1 MGCRIKN
8 KIMTHQDYEHE
19 AQRDF
24 VYLQEELDL
33 LKQELREEAII
44 YSSLEK
50 TSEDADKQVADIQ
63 IITPKGVQSRSDV
76 SSETD
81 IDW

>member
-1 MGCRIKN
+1 
-8 KIMTHQDYEHE
+8 MTHQDYEHE

>member
-1 MGCRIKN
+1 MK
-8 KIMTHQDYEHE
+8 HQDYEYE

-50 TSEDADKQVADIQ
+50 TSDHGNKQVANIQ
-63 IITPKGVQSRSDV
+63 IITPKGLQLGSDV
-76 SSETD
+76 HSETD
-81 IDW
+81 IEW

>member
-1 MGCRIKN
+1 MLLNKN
-8 KIMTHQDYEHE
+8 KFMIHQDYEHE

-50 TSEDADKQVADIQ
+50 TSEHGNKQVANIQ
-63 IITPKGVQSRSDV
+63 IITPKGIQLGSDV
-76 SSETD
+76 HSETD
-81 IDW
+81 IEW

>member
-1 MGCRIKN
+1 MI
-8 KIMTHQDYEHE
+8 HQDYEHE

-24 VYLQEELDL
+24 IYLQEELDL

-50 TSEDADKQVADIQ
+50 TSNHADKQVAEICRL
-63 IITPKGVQSRSDV
+63 TPEGLQLRSDV
-76 SSETD
+76 PAEPS
-81 IDW
+81 